1 MNSNLRT
8 LKSEMQLTTEEFK
21 GQANSVDALEAK
33 GRILNDQI
41 TQQRDKVEALER
53 ALKEV
58 GEVYKDQPKKIDEYQ
73 QSLNRAKTELIKMER
88 ELQENDKYLDEARR
102 STDQAAKSIDGF
114 GKSVEEATD
123 GSGGRGG
130 LNAFAEQLGDL
141 KGMLVGGAFVAG
153 LKGVADSITAIV
165 EETEE
170 YRRVMGQ
177 LEQSSQAAGYT
188 TEQTAEA
195 YNRLYGVL
203 GDTQTAATTVANLQA
218 IGLSQTS
225 LMVLIDQVTGAWA
238 KYGDSI
244 PIDGLAEAIN
254 ETISVGTATSNF
266 SDVLNWAGT
275 SEDAFNEKLKAANST
290 AERANIVMT
299 ELARQGLEDVATG
312 YREAEAGAI
321 QANEA
326 QARYEEAQAKLA
338 ETVLPAKTWLTELA
352 TKGWGVLTASIQT
365 AIDAFNQAQAL
376 FAKESALRS
385 DSFIV
390 SQEDRMAA
398 YGYEKYYNEDG
409 LLRYRQVESD
419 LAGADT
425 SVKPAATARD
435 VFTASQ
441 AAANAALQASGKF
454 DYDTF
459 GATITLQTADGRALG
474 QYVTE
479 FVNEENAANPQARS
493 DTFS

>member
-1 MNSNLRT
+1 MRT

-88 ELQENDKYLDEARR
+88 ELQENDRYLDEAKR

-203 GDTQTAATTVANLQA
+203 GDTQTAATTVANLQS
-218 IGLSQTS
+218 IGLSQTA
-225 LMVLIDQVTGAWA
+225 LMVIVDQVTGAWA

-244 PIDGLAEAIN
+244 PIDGLAESIN
-254 ETISVGTATSNF
+254 ETIQAGQVTGTFA
-266 SDVLNWAGT
+266 DVLNWAGT
-275 SEDAFNEKLKAANST
+275 SEDAFNEKLAEANT
-290 AERANIVMT
+290 TTERANIVMK
-299 ELARQGLEDVATG
+299 ELARQGLEEVADG
-312 YREAEAGAI
+312 YRINEEAAI
-321 QANEA
+321 KANEA
-326 QARYEEAQAKLA
+326 QAKYEEAQANLA
-338 ETVLPAKTWLTELA
+338 EKILPAKTWLTNLA
-352 TKGWGVLTASIQT
+352 TTGWDVLTNSIQT
-365 AIDAFNQAQAL
+365 AIDAWNDAKAL
-376 FAKESALRS
+376 FAKESELRK
-385 DSFIV
+385 DGFFI
-390 SQEDRMAA
+390 SQEERQAA

-441 AAANAALQASGKF
+441 AAANATLQATGRW
-454 DYDTF
+454 DYDSF
-459 GATITLQTADGRALG
+459 GATITLKTEDGRAFG
-474 QYVTE
+474 QYMTE

>member
-1 MNSNLRT
+1 MRT

-88 ELQENDKYLDEARR
+88 ELQENDRYLDEAKR

-203 GDTQTAATTVANLQA
+203 GDTQTAATTVANLQS
-218 IGLSQTS
+218 IGLSQTA
-225 LMVLIDQVTGAWA
+225 LMVIVDQVTGAWA

-244 PIDGLAEAIN
+244 PIDGLAESIN
-254 ETISVGTATSNF
+254 ETIQAGQVTGTFA
-266 SDVLNWAGT
+266 DVLNWAGT
-275 SEDAFNEKLKAANST
+275 SEDDFNKKL
-290 AERANIVMT
+290 AEGETVADRANTVMK
-299 ELARQGLEDVATG
+299 ELAQQGLEEVADG
-312 YREAEAGAI
+312 YRINEEAAI
-321 QANEA
+321 KANEA
-326 QARYEEAQAKLA
+326 QAKYEEAQANLA
-338 ETVLPAKTWLTELA
+338 EKILPAKTWLTNLA
-352 TKGWGVLTASIQT
+352 TTGWDVLTNSIQT
-365 AIDAFNQAQAL
+365 AIDAWNDAKAL
-376 FAKESALRS
+376 FAKESELRK
-385 DSFIV
+385 DGFFI
-390 SQEDRMAA
+390 SQEERQAA

-441 AAANAALQASGKF
+441 AAANATLQATGRW
-454 DYDTF
+454 DYDSF
-459 GATITLQTADGRALG
+459 GATITLKTEDGRAFG
-474 QYVTE
+474 QYMTE